1 MTSRL
6 TSETLLARDEIVAS
20 PEPRACDDQTFEL
33 PAGLYVAMGLMF
45 AGFIVVLSLS
55 FRDQMAVSYGIVFA
69 FLAAFFAVPVIF
81 MRAKPRSS
89 RSALSWLEFLGR
101 GIAWGEYRRRYLA
114 GLRRPEAQAALAEAR
129 ALIARGRVTLL
140 CGCADAR
147 RCHRTLL
154 ADVLTRRAG

>member
-89 RSALSWLEFLGR
+89 RSALSWLEFVDR
-101 GIAWGEYRRRYLA
+101 GIDTATGRVSARE
-114 GLRRPEAQAALAEAR
+114 AALLVLLLPFLILCFGIAV
-129 ALIARGRVTLL
+129 ALIGT
-140 CGCADAR
+140 
-147 RCHRTLL
+147 
-154 ADVLTRRAG
+154 